1 LKPILLKPL
10 GKLIP
15 DPPTAALPTDER
27 AVLQEMEAILASQ
40 IKTDVVRN
48 DAIGRYPTASIQ
60 ALKASG
66 LFKASVPRQLGG
78 LGAGHRFSLEAQLRL
93 AMTDSSVAQLF
104 KVHDEL
110 VREVLCYCPPFQRQR
125 IATEILESDA
135 VLGLAVA
142 EAGRTADSPLQTEA
156 KPDGRGGFVVN
167 GAKIYTTG
175 AAEADL
181 IATWGFNVAAAT
193 AEAPMLGMQMLLIP
207 RDTPGVTIHRDWDVL
222 GQRATDSGSITFNN
236 VECPAD
242 WVGSVPG
249 KGPLL
254 HSSLRY
260 QAGFAAVL
268 TGIGLGALAQATEF
282 VQTHSRPWAA
292 AHVDRACDDPMLQRN
307 TGELAADL
315 AAAYAMVMSTAELLD
330 AFDSSPG
337 DRGALALPISAAK
350 SVAHRASLRAC
361 SEIHGLMGTRSVSS
375 KFGLDRWWRNAR
387 TLSLHDPVEYKHVE
401 LGRHL
406 LTGWDPE
413 PGVYQ

>member
-1 LKPILLKPL
+1 VTELLKPL

-15 DPPTAALPTDER
+15 DPADAALTPDER
-27 AVLQEMEAILASQ
+27 AVVLAVEAILATQ
-40 IKTDVVRN
+40 IKAHAKRD
-48 DAIGRYPTASIQ
+48 DAAGRYPTGSIA
-60 ALKASG
+60 ALKPSG
-66 LFKASVPRQLGG
+66 LFQASLPGTLGG
-78 LGAGHRFSLEAQLRL
+78 LGAGHRFSLEVQLRL
-93 AMTDSSVAQLF
+93 AMTDSSVAQVF

-125 IATEILESDA
+125 IATQILEQDA

-142 EAGRTADSPLQTEA
+142 EAGRTAQSPMQTEA
-156 KPDGRGGFVVN
+156 RPDGRGGFIVDGV
-167 GAKIYTTG
+167 KIYTTG
-175 AAEADL
+175 AAEADV
-181 IATWGFNVAAAT
+181 IATWGFNAAAAT
-193 AEAPMLGMQMLLIP
+193 AEAPLLGMQMLLIP

-236 VECPAD
+236 VCCPAE

-249 KGPLL
+249 EGPLV

-268 TGIGLGALAQATEF
+268 TGIGLGALAEATEF
-282 VQTHSRPWAA
+282 VRTQSRPWAT
-292 AHVDRACDDPMLQRN
+292 AHVERACDDPMLQRT

-315 AAAYAMVMSTAELLD
+315 AAAYSLVMSTADLLD
-330 AFDSSPG
+330 TFESAKG
-337 DRGALALPISAAK
+337 DRAALALPISAAK

-375 KFGLDRWWRNAR
+375 RFGFDRWWRNAR

-406 LTGWDPE
+406 LTAWDPE